1 SDFCFDREMTLAME
15 RHRTGEAR
23 VIPIILRP
31 CDWQRA
37 PFGQLQ
43 ALPKDGK
50 PVTSW
55 PDRDQAFLDVAQGI
69 RRAIAEMVKAPERK
83 KPTAPTIFM
92 VPYERNPYFTGRE
105 DVLDAVHEALRR
117 GGSAALSQAEP
128 VVALLQG
135 TRTAI
140 SGLGGIGKTQT
151 AVEYAYRHAGEY
163 RAVFFV
169 SAETEAELLGGYSRI
184 AAALGLPE
192 ATAGDQEVVVAGVR
206 KWLRTEDGWLLIFDN
221 ADRPELVKPF
231 LPPRHRGR
239 VLVTSRVQAFHAV
252 GIRHPFRLESLP
264 PADALAFLLARA
276 AHRLGPPW

>member
-1 SDFCFDREMTLAME
+1 MPQGQHTRIDAVDAFFSYSHKDEVLREQLEVHLAPLKREDAIRTWHDREILAGEDWDGEIDKHLERADLILLLISPDFLASDFCFDREMTRAMK

-55 PDRDQAFLDVAQGI
+55 PDRDQAFLDVEQGI
-69 RRAIAEMVKAPERK
+69 RRAIAKVVKPPDREN
-83 KPTAPTIFM
+83 PTAPRIFM
-92 VPYERNPYFTGRE
+92 VPYQRNPYFTGRE
-105 DVLDAVHEALRR
+105 DVLDALHEALRS

-128 VVALLQG
+128 AAALPQG

-151 AVEYAYRHAGEY
+151 AVE
-163 RAVFFV
+163 
-169 SAETEAELLGGYSRI
+169 
-184 AAALGLPE
+184 
-192 ATAGDQEVVVAGVR
+192 
-206 KWLRTEDGWLLIFDN
+206 
-221 ADRPELVKPF
+221 
-231 LPPRHRGR
+231 
-239 VLVTSRVQAFHAV
+239 
-252 GIRHPFRLESLP
+252 
-264 PADALAFLLARA
+264 
-276 AHRLGPPW
+276 